1 LNNAIDFSIEFLVKT
16 YQNKWVV
23 STTRVA
29 IVGQESL
36 EGVLRE
42 GTGWGGVVLC
52 HPHPLYGGSMDNNV
66 VEAMEEAFSL
76 IGFSTVRFNFRGV
89 GSSTGAYDGGEG
101 EVEDVLAA
109 CRFMRER
116 GRADE
121 RLVLAGYSFGAWV
134 SARAA
139 SRIEGPVDLFLV
151 AYPFSVYG
159 SDALRSFRG
168 PIRFV
173 GGSLDEI
180 SPLDDLMA
188 LYKELKTDKSLRVIP
203 ASHFFEGREE
213 EIADFIREIFGP
225 GTGGPSCP

>member
-1 LNNAIDFSIEFLVKT
+1 M
-16 YQNKWVV
+16 
-23 STTRVA
+23 STKRVA

-42 GTGWGGVVLC
+42 GAGKGGVVLC

-66 VEAMEEAFSL
+66 VEAMEEAFSD

-109 CRFMRER
+109 CRFMSSMLR
-116 GRADE
+116 GDE

-139 SRIEGPVDLFLV
+139 SLVQGLADLFLV

-159 SDALRSFRG
+159 TEELRAFRG

-173 GGSLDEI
+173 AGSLDDI
-180 SPLDDLMA
+180 SPLDALMA
-188 LYKELKTDKSLRVIP
+188 LYKELKVDKSLRVIP
-203 ASHFFEGREE
+203 ASHFFDGREG

-225 GTGGPSCP
+225 GTGGPPCP